1 MQRESGV
8 PTFFVANLEAVGQR
22 DMTTVAGLVAV
33 AAASMWLGACDR
45 GNERPVGTHAE
56 IFLGALNPSAR
67 ECVSNAL
74 PDERL
79 ESVLATL
86 STLPHRGPLVLY
98 DLEQLGTCAGPIE
111 VKQGIARVVLASMPD
126 KPARLMLEQADT
138 PEDVS
143 EVERRFAHFPRKLA
157 GRQRAQGFE
166 RRGPARFGVAYGL
179 IEVPETPQTLIIDDL
194 TRPGQHPPGW
204 TAGELVAYAA
214 LEAGERLIAAGVHHG
229 VAWARII
236 EAVDGSAQQVI
247 TWGDV
252 DGKLLYRAAG
262 SSREVLAALLEAFRA
277 SASM

>member
-8 PTFFVANLEAVGQR
+8 PTDFLANLEGVR
-22 DMTTVAGLVAV
+22 KRTMTLGGHLV
-33 AAASMWLGACDR
+33 AAAAVTLLVAACEPRD
-45 GNERPVGTHAE
+45 ERLVGTQSE
-56 IFLGALNPSAR
+56 LFLAALNPSAR

-74 PDERL
+74 PKERL
-79 ESVLATL
+79 ESALAALATL
-86 STLPHRGPLVLY
+86 PHSGPLVLH
-98 DLEQLGTCAGPIE
+98 DLEQLGTCAGPVE
-111 VKQGIARVVLASMPD
+111 VRQGIARVVLASLPD
-126 KPARLMLEQADT
+126 KAPRLMLEQADT

-157 GRQRAQGFE
+157 GRHRAQGFE

-204 TAGELVAYAA
+204 TAGELVAYTA
-214 LEAGERLIAAGVHHG
+214 LEAGDRLIAAGVHHG

-236 EAVDGSAQQVI
+236 EAVDGGAQQVI
-247 TWGDV
+247 TWGDI

-262 SSREVLAALLEAFRA
+262 ASREVLAALLEAFRA